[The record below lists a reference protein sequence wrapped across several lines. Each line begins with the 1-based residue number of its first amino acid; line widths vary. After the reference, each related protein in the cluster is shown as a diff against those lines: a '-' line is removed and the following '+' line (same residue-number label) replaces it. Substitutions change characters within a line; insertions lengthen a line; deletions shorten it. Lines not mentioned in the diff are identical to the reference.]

1 MESALSELEFLA
13 RSENRVAVLQ
23 SLATEPRTRGE
34 LGERTGA
41 SQATLGRILDDFRAR
56 SWVRREDGR
65 YVATATGQLLAEGL
79 TDLLETVETEQR
91 LRDIAPY
98 LPTAVP
104 GFELTQFADA
114 TITVPTQTR
123 PTAPL
128 QRVLERMQNAERLSA
143 VSHTLNE
150 RSLGVITDRVT
161 AGRQSFEGVFT
172 EEAIETLA
180 ADERSWAALTDL
192 AASDGAQLWIRSGD
206 VPLAATVGDGVVT
219 FLLRD
224 DDGLVQAAVETER
237 SAVKGW
243 VTDTIDR
250 YRETATPFTPAS
262 YADAR

>member
-23 SLATEPRTRGE
+23 LLATDARTRGE
-34 LGERTGA
+34 LGEATGA

-56 SWVRREDGR
+56 SWVRRKAEG

-79 TDLLETVETEQR
+79 TDLLETVETEQK

-98 LPTAVP
+98 LPTAAP
-104 GFELTQFADA
+104 GFELTQFAGA

-128 QRVLERMQNAERLSA
+128 QRVLERMRDAETLRA

-150 RSLGVITDRVT
+150 RSLGVIVDRVT
-161 AGRQSFEGVFT
+161 AGEQSFEGVFA
-172 EEAIETLA
+172 EAAIETLA
-180 ADERSWAALTDL
+180 TDEESWAALTNL
-192 AASDGAQLWIRSGD
+192 AASDAARLWIRSGD
-206 VPLAATVGDGVVT
+206 VPLAATVSDGAVT

-224 DDGLVQAAVETER
+224 DDGLVQAAVETEQSDAR
-237 SAVKGW
+237 EW
-243 VTDTIDR
+243 VTNTIDR
-250 YRETATPFTPAS
+250 YRETATPFAPAA
-262 YADAR
+262 YATD

>member
-1 MESALSELEFLA
+1 MESALSEVEFLA

-23 SLATEPRTRGE
+23 LLATDARTRGE
-34 LGERTGA
+34 LGEATGA

-56 SWVRREDGR
+56 SWVRREAEG

-79 TDLLETVETEQR
+79 TDLLETVETEQK
-91 LRDIAPY
+91 LRDIVPY
-98 LPTAVP
+98 LPTAAL
-104 GFELTQFADA
+104 GFDLTQFADA

-128 QRVLERMQNAERLSA
+128 QRVLERMRGAETLRA

-150 RSLGVITDRVT
+150 RSLAVIMDRVT
-161 AGRQSFEGVFT
+161 AGEQSFEGVFA
-172 EEAIETLA
+172 EAAIETLA
-180 ADERSWAALTDL
+180 TDEESWTALTDL
-192 AASDGAQLWIRSGD
+192 AASDAARLWVRSGD
-206 VPLAATVGDGVVT
+206 VPLAATVSDGAVT

-237 SAVKGW
+237 SAVRGW

-250 YRETATPFTPAS
+250 YRETATPFTPAA
-262 YADAR
+262 YTAD